1 MKALTIESDRSLV
14 WSDVPEPEL
23 HGDFNV
29 LVDVRA
35 AAVNRAD
42 LMQRAGIYAPPPEWP
57 EWPGLEC
64 AGVVVKAPEG
74 GRFRP
79 GDPVCALLGGG
90 GYAERV
96 AVPEGMCMPLPKG
109 FSFAQAAALPEV
121 YATAYLNLKIVG
133 EIQRGETFFINGGEG
148 GLGVAAIQLA
158 KHVFG
163 ARVIAQVA
171 SDKNGEFCKSLGAD
185 IVSNRFRDDL
195 VATLSANPPNVAIDP
210 VGGKLMGA
218 CIATMPYRG
227 RWISLASMAGP
238 ETVLDVNLLWR
249 KNLRV
254 IGSTLRSRTSEEKAR
269 ILAGLVADAWPLFES
284 GAIAPVI
291 HKVLPISEAA
301 EAHRIMEAGE
311 NRGKIVL
318 DVTQA

>member
-1 MKALTIESDRSLV
+1 MKAMTIENGGALRLSE
-14 WSDVPEPEL
+14 VPDPVP
-23 HGDFNV
+23 HGDF
-29 LVDVRA
+29 DVVIGVKA

-57 EWPGLEC
+57 LWPGLEC
-64 AGVVVKAPEG
+64 SGVVLEAPAG
-74 GRFRP
+74 GRFKP
-79 GDPVCALLGGG
+79 GDSVCALLGGG

-96 AVPEGMCMPLPKG
+96 AVPQGMCMPVPRG

-133 EIQRGETFFINGGEG
+133 GIKKGETFFVNGGEG
-148 GLGVAAIQLA
+148 GLGVACIQLA

-163 ARVIAQVA
+163 AKVVAQVA
-171 SDKNGEFCKSLGAD
+171 SDENAAFCRSLGAD
-185 IVSNRFRDDL
+185 VTSNRFKDDL
-195 VATLSANPPNVAIDP
+195 VKTLEANPPDVAIDP
-210 VGGKLMGA
+210 VGGPLMGK

-238 ETVLDVNLLWR
+238 ETTLDVNLLWR

-254 IGSTLRSRTSEEKAR
+254 IGSTLRSRTSAEKAE
-269 ILAGLVADAWPLFES
+269 ILAGLVRDAWPLFES

-291 HKVLPISEAA
+291 HAALPLPRAE
-301 EAHRIMEAGE
+301 EAHGIMQRGE
-311 NRGKIVL
+311 NRGKLVL
-318 DVTQA
+318 EVRS